1 MGAVRIAPMAK
12 AFSVASWNIEHM
24 KDADPRNAARMQFL
38 AGHKPD
44 VLALYEVEGKDV
56 WREVM
61 AAFPKYSFFITEG
74 QNTQEILLG
83 VGPRVTGFLT
93 QKVEFAGRQAYM
105 RPGAFLTVRAGGTDY
120 SLLFLHVA
128 SDNDPRGFGLRADM
142 IDRAFTF
149 RAVLDKA
156 AGGPANYMF
165 LGDLNLMG
173 MDFEHGKE
181 AGRIQRVQVTAQLEV
196 TRLAYAAAAANMRVL
211 PKTRTAT
218 WRDLD
223 QTSDLDWVVAANHL
237 RFRCFAGAGAVDG
250 RGWPALPEAEQV
262 PWTKDFSD
270 HGLLYFEVQTLP

>member
-1 MGAVRIAPMAK
+1 MGAVRIALMAK

-38 AGHKPD
+38 ADQRPD
-44 VLALYEVEGKDV
+44 VIALYEVEGKEV

-74 QNTQEILLG
+74 QNTQEILVG
-83 VGPRVTGFLT
+83 IGPRVTGFLT

-142 IDRAFTF
+142 IDRAFSF
-149 RAVLDKA
+149 RAILDAA
-156 AGGPANYMF
+156 AGGRANYMF

-173 MDFEHGKE
+173 MDFEHGKQ
-181 AGRIQRVQVTAQLEV
+181 AGRIQRVQVTAQLELS
-196 TRLAYAAAAANMRVL
+196 RLGYAGAAANMRVL

-218 WRDLD
+218 WRSGSM
-223 QTSDLDWVVAANHL
+223 TSDLDWVVAAEHL
-237 RFRCFAGAGAVDG
+237 QFRRFAGGNEVDV
-250 RGWPALPEAEQV
+250 RGWPALPEAAQMQ
-262 PWTKDFSD
+262 WTRDFSD
-270 HGLLYFEVQTLP
+270 HGLLYFEVQAL